1 MIEFQCSELSIEER
15 QLQADVREFLAA
27 ELPRGSFM
35 PGLGMNAAKDPVFS
49 AKLGERG
56 WLGMALP
63 TEYGGHERSAVDR
76 FIVTEELL
84 RWGAPVGHHWV
95 ADRQSGPVIAKFAT
109 EAQKRRFLPGICRG
123 ELSFC
128 IGMSEPASGSDLA
141 SVTTRAIHDGDSW
154 VLDGRKIW
162 TTGADRNDWIVV
174 LCRTSLL
181 DEVTDKR
188 QGLSQLIVDL
198 RSPGVTASPIPFIDG
213 TADFCEVT
221 FDGVVVPGELVL
233 GEIGSGWTQN
243 MSELAYERG
252 GADRWLSTYLVVE
265 ELLRN
270 HEHGEIS
277 DDLADLLGEA
287 VANYWLLHQLS
298 LSVAR
303 SIDRGGAPAVES
315 ALVKEMGTRFEQ
327 DVLNAVLAF
336 VDQAPNTATDSLFE
350 RLLIVAARTRSSVRS
365 LPRGFGRRAD
375 DDERHRRTRHARRRD
390 RRTVAGRRVHAG
402 VGRARR
408 IRRVVGRRLG
418 RTRQRRVP
426 LGIGAG
432 RRGWVRRNPRRRCCD
447 PALRGSPRCSGSRR
461 GDRRARRLVACRS
474 RDRTAGRPGHR
485 GPRRVR
491 DHPRRRAAHRPS
503 DGGVGTAGG
512 TDRRPGRERV
522 GLDRCLVPAGAALD
536 HARPESRW
544 RAT

>member
-336 VDQAPNTATDSLFE
+336 VDQPPNTATDSLFE
-350 RLLIVAARTRSSVRS
+350 RLLITATLTAPSFTIRGGTNEILRSVAAKGLRPSS
-365 LPRGFGRRAD
+365 GRR
-375 DDERHRRTRHARRRD
+375 
-390 RRTVAGRRVHAG
+390 
-402 VGRARR
+402 
-408 IRRVVGRRLG
+408 
-418 RTRQRRVP
+418 
-426 LGIGAG
+426 
-432 RRGWVRRNPRRRCCD
+432 
-447 PALRGSPRCSGSRR
+447 
-461 GDRRARRLVACRS
+461 
-474 RDRTAGRPGHR
+474 
-485 GPRRVR
+485 
-491 DHPRRRAAHRPS
+491 
-503 DGGVGTAGG
+503 
-512 TDRRPGRERV
+512 
-522 GLDRCLVPAGAALD
+522 
-536 HARPESRW
+536 
-544 RAT
+544 